1 MLLHDDLE
9 FGKLGVSA
17 KRYWNRSEACA
28 AAALDE
34 ALREVRGE
42 PRKLNAEEMLSAEPK
57 RRQGDADLHSPDT
70 GGASDKAPPV
80 VQLERVEGRP

>member
-28 AAALDE
+28 AAAYDE
-34 ALREVRGE
+34 ALRELRGE

-57 RRQGDADLHSPDT
+57 WRQGDADLHSPDT
-70 GGASDKAPPV
+70 GGASHEAPPV
-80 VQLERVEGRP
+80 IEQERSGA